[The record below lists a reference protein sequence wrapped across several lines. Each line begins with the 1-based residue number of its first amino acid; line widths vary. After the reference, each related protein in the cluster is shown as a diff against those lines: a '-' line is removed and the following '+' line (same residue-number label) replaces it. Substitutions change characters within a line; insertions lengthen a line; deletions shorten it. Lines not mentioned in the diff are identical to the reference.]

1 MKQFFTVLIVLICLT
16 GITASAQFTNPDWY
30 ILEKGATV
38 SIIKPGVNDITLFL
52 AKSGNKPVDKAA
64 VAAMN
69 NNITFSAG
77 TVVLIHSQE
86 NGAYIAQ
93 DMEGRNLVI
102 KGKVSKVSRGAGCT
116 VGYLKANVTAG
127 TTTLKRAT
135 FVWVKEHKQGSEEA
149 TIQGPDN
156 TSATVQMSQL
166 YDINATTLDMV
177 SSSASK
183 TVE

>member
-1 MKQFFTVLIVLICLT
+1 MKYLFSVFIVMICLT
-16 GITASAQFTNPDWY
+16 GLTASAQFTNPDWY

-52 AKSGNKPVDKAA
+52 AQSGNKPVDKAA
-64 VAAMN
+64 VDAMN
-69 NNITFSAG
+69 NNIKFSAG
-77 TVVLIHSQE
+77 TVVLIYAYE

-102 KGKVSKVSRGAGCT
+102 KGKISKVSRGVGCT

-127 TTTLKRAT
+127 GNTLKRAT
-135 FVWVKEHKQGSEEA
+135 FVWVKEHKPGSAEA
-149 TIQGPDN
+149 TVQGPDN
-156 TSATVQMSQL
+156 TSAAVPMSQL

-177 SSSASK
+177 LSSAAK